1 MDEEAYDE
9 NNWRVLSLDSKNEEV
24 TVSEQSDQEV
34 AAWFQSH
41 SPDVA
46 LRHSLMMHSK
56 LTRAKAARLAAPRA
70 SVHEPIRTNCRHVV
84 VLSSSPWSRTF
95 GWILFTCI
103 YKPLV
108 STVTRGFS
116 KTAMQN
122 NWNIIFSGKSFK
134 IHIFWIV
141 LRNAFNNPRHSFD
154 AHFWDNPCKS
164 IINIHWI
171 LSSLLYLT
179 QLFSRSV

>member
-46 LRHSLMMHSK
+46 VRHSLMMYSK

-70 SVHEPIRTNCRHVV
+70 SVHEPIRPNCRHVV
-84 VLSSSPWSRTF
+84 VLSSSSGVGRSGEFSSRAFINRWSVVSYT
-95 GWILFTCI
+95 
-103 YKPLV
+103 PL
-108 STVTRGFS
+108 
-116 KTAMQN
+116 
-122 NWNIIFSGKSFK
+122 
-134 IHIFWIV
+134 
-141 LRNAFNNPRHSFD
+141 
-154 AHFWDNPCKS
+154 
-164 IINIHWI
+164 
-171 LSSLLYLT
+171 
-179 QLFSRSV
+179 